1 VGLTTI
7 IGRSAAAHINN
18 SLIPS
23 RPSSLTTTKK
33 AMLVNMSER
42 NKTTTPGVLDTLP
55 GIYRGPGGALAYI
68 NHATGEVSTKVYG
81 YADVERRIP
90 MTTKTVM
97 PICSISK
104 QMLCLA
110 IADLAHRPTPLMS
123 QSPGDVWS
131 QLTAELHR
139 KLPQLQGAD
148 VPGKR
153 GSDLTVADLYNM
165 QSGIRDYWAM
175 TVLFG
180 GMPEQPFSVA
190 YDAPQA
196 LERTRSF
203 HFSPGHEFSY
213 SNVNFHVLGRLVETV
228 AGQSLEQLFAE
239 RVFIPAG
246 MTSASLKPNTFG
258 PPLPIVGY
266 EGSEKAGYT
275 PAVNRIEWSG
285 DAGIT
290 ASLEDMIAYEKYLE
304 ASLED
309 PDSNYSLTHQE
320 QKHRDGNPSIYGYGL
335 MRMKVDGKTA
345 IGHGGGLRGFSLERL
360 HVPSE
365 HCSALVMFNH
375 SANPVE
381 AAETILKRAWKVEE
395 PKTGDIRAGEQWKG
409 NFMDAEAGLVVQVD
423 VNDKGE
429 LQVVA
434 AGKMKMKGENEA
446 ASTQN
451 VLKLDGDVLHVTC
464 PRDNRKY
471 TATRI
476 RKPTDEDKAAL
487 EESTYAGKYECKE
500 VDSMF
505 TVFGSGE
512 IMYGSFDGY
521 LGKGLGHLMRYVG
534 EDTWLMACPRAMDS
548 APPGDWTVV
557 FKKEGDKVTGVKL
570 GCWLA
575 RNVEYVR
582 V

>member
-1 VGLTTI
+1 
-7 IGRSAAAHINN
+7 
-18 SLIPS
+18 
-23 RPSSLTTTKK
+23 
-33 AMLVNMSER
+33 MLVNMAER
-42 NKTTTPGVLDTLP
+42 SKTTTTGVLDTLP
-55 GIYRGPGGALAYI
+55 GIYRGPGGALAFV
-68 NHATGEVSTKVYG
+68 NHKTGEVETKVYG

-90 MTTKTVM
+90 MTSKTVM

-104 QMLCLA
+104 QMLCLV

-123 QSPGDVWS
+123 KASGDVWE

-139 KLPQLQGAD
+139 KLPQLRGDVAGKGA
-148 VPGKR
+148 
-153 GSDLTVADLYNM
+153 SELTVADLYNM

-175 TVLFG
+175 TVLWG
-180 GMPEQPFSVA
+180 AMPEQPFSVN

-196 LERTRSF
+196 LDRTKSF

-246 MTSASLKPNTFG
+246 MTTASLKPNTFG

-304 ASLED
+304 ASLAD
-309 PDSNYSLTHQE
+309 PNSNYSLTHQE
-320 QKHRDGNPSIYGYGL
+320 QAHRDGNPSVYGYGL
-335 MRMKVDGKTA
+335 QRLKIDGRTA

-395 PKTGDIRAGEQWKG
+395 AKPSDVKAGEQWKG

-423 VNDKGE
+423 VNEKGE
-429 LQVVA
+429 LAVVA
-434 AGKMKMKGENEA
+434 GGKMRMKSENEA
-446 ASTQN
+446 ASSQN
-451 VLKLDGDVLHVTC
+451 ALRLEGDVLHVTC

-471 TATRI
+471 TARRI
-476 RKPTDEDKAAL
+476 RKPTEEEKAGLAK
-487 EESTYAGKYECKE
+487 STYEGKYVCEE
-500 VDSMF
+500 VESAF
-505 TVFGSGE
+505 NVFGTGE
-512 IMYGSFDGY
+512 IMYGSFDGF

-557 FKKEGDKVTGVKL
+557 FKREGERIVGVKL